1 MTHHTDDGTPIV
13 RHLVFVLNDG
23 TFVVQWENDHVQD
36 IFSGRILPFEDRL
49 YGHAITDPELD
60 RLRDAGR
67 VAGYDRSYVWLYP
80 LPEGERFERFTVR
93 EDSDG
98 RARHYYL
105 STTLPVEH
113 LEAVRQHLR
122 ELGLDAQYSAH
133 EQGEIVAIM
142 NREGQPFARLADA
155 ENAYNALRRAASDLL
170 QDAAVAFVEY
180 KASSHPPGEDLD
192 QVDVLDLDSL
202 IASQTRKISGGRRTI
217 VGIDQDEDFLA
228 ATAEVIAA
236 LGAEFVPLTSG
247 QEALH
252 MIEDLEPDLVIM
264 ELVLPDAHAWQI
276 LARMRAN
283 QALAAIP
290 VIIVSAVGSPADQVF
305 ALTVARVHDYLVKPV
320 GPKELRKSIWTA
332 VHDR

>member
-1 MTHHTDDGTPIV
+1 MTHHPDGTPIV
-13 RHLVFVLNDG
+13 RHLVFVLNNG
-23 TFVVQWENDHVQD
+23 TFVVQWENERVQD
-36 IFSGRILPFEDRL
+36 IFSGAVLPFEDRL
-49 YGHAITDPELD
+49 YGHAITDNELEH
-60 RLRDAGR
+60 LRKAGR
-67 VAGYDRSYVWLYP
+67 IAGYDRSYVWLHP
-80 LPEGERFERFTVR
+80 LPESERFSRFTVQEESSER
-93 EDSDG
+93 V
-98 RARHYYL
+98 RHYYL
-105 STTLPVEH
+105 NTTLPHEQLESVRWH
-113 LEAVRQHLR
+113 LH
-122 ELGLDAQYSAH
+122 ELGLDAQYSVQ

-155 ENAYNALRRAASDLL
+155 ENALNVLQRAASDLL
-170 QDAAVAFVEY
+170 KDAAVAFVEH
-180 KASSHPPGEDLD
+180 KAPSHPPGDTLD

-202 IASQTRKISGGRRTI
+202 IASQTRKISSGNRVI

-228 ATAEVIAA
+228 ETAAVIADV
-236 LGAEFVPLTSG
+236 GAEFVPLTSG

-252 MIEDLEPDLVIM
+252 TIEDLEPDLVIM

-320 GPKELRKSIWTA
+320 SSGELRRSIWMA
-332 VHDR
+332 IHKH